1 MNLIFRPHYRNL
13 TEKIELKSLKEILW
27 KRYWFKSRAQRAII
41 RYLAESRNRRP
52 AWSVMRYPDEWYIE
66 DEIEDLDIETSL
78 DEGPLIPDVTT
89 LKWIEE
95 PAPHGQTF
103 ASGFVPSAITILY
116 ASRSMREVHN
126 EAAVAA
132 FIAYLSARRA
142 GGNTAVV
149 TFSTGFISAD

>member
-1 MNLIFRPHYRNL
+1 
-13 TEKIELKSLKEILW
+13 
-27 KRYWFKSRAQRAII
+27 
-41 RYLAESRNRRP
+41 
-52 AWSVMRYPDEWYIE
+52 MRYPDEWYIE